1 MTVRLFT
8 WCGKYHAGSLG
19 FMNFAGIVG
28 CLWKVA
34 ELWHWEIILGG
45 INTDWAAC
53 EENRNVW
60 LSPCSASGHLFLLLL
75 KDQNFFSWPF
85 FSEYFCW
92 DAFVFEV
99 LLDESS
105 YLQTFFFSIHSG
117 NGMTKNTPTLIP
129 GSWDYF
135 FPFSYFL
142 TPLISITSLAVLW
155 WWQARHLP
163 SAALL
168 FPSTHF
174 CYFWR
179 RQMLLLHPKRIH
191 KVWCFLTKWMPPP
204 LLWNWYTLSK
214 QVFQMV
220 SLCHL
225 IADFLLHSGNV
236 QFNVA
241 FRITFSWKSV

>member
-1 MTVRLFT
+1 M
-8 WCGKYHAGSLG
+8 
-19 FMNFAGIVG
+19 
-28 CLWKVA
+28 A

-75 KDQNFFSWPF
+75 KDQIFFFFPWPF

-105 YLQTFFFSIHSG
+105 YLQTFFFSVHSG

-155 WWQARHLP
+155 WWQARLLP

-168 FPSTHF
+168 FPLHVSVTLKEADAPATSKENSQGLMLF
-174 CYFWR
+174 DKMDASSLYFGIDIRCQNRFFKWFLFVTLY
-179 RQMLLLHPKRIH
+179 QIFSSILEMCGLMLRFKS
-191 KVWCFLTKWMPPP
+191 
-204 LLWNWYTLSK
+204 LS
-214 QVFQMV
+214 VE
-220 SLCHL
+220 
-225 IADFLLHSGNV
+225 
-236 QFNVA
+236 
-241 FRITFSWKSV
+241 KSV

>member
-1 MTVRLFT
+1 MFVE
-8 WCGKYHAGSLG
+8 
-19 FMNFAGIVG
+19 
-28 CLWKVA
+28 VA

-53 EENRNVW
+53 KENRNVW

-75 KDQNFFSWPF
+75 KDQNFFFSWPF

-117 NGMTKNTPTLIP
+117 NGMTKNTPKVIP

-135 FPFSYFL
+135 FPFSFFL

-155 WWQARHLP
+155 WWQAGLLP

-168 FPSTHF
+168 FSIDTFLILLKEADAPATSKEDPQGLMLF
-174 CYFWR
+174 D
-179 RQMLLLHPKRIH
+179 QMDASSRSFGIDI
-191 KVWCFLTKWMPPP
+191 CCQNRFFKW
-204 LLWNWYTLSK
+204 
-214 QVFQMV
+214 F
-220 SLCHL
+220 LCHL
-225 IADFLLHSGNV
+225 VPDFLLHSGNV
-236 QFNVA
+236 RFNVA
-241 FRITFSWKSV
+241 FRITFSWKSVQ